1 MSPVAGSALL
11 RGLEL
16 LPERWRRTTT
26 WLLVGGAALAAILG
40 ELWSEGPLKEGVF
53 VFLLGA
59 LPGIV
64 AFVAWRTALASA
76 LVSLVPLY
84 FGVGALTL
92 GRPLHMPEVAL
103 DRAVSLQ
110 PAWMLVYGSLYVFV
124 LLPLLVAR
132 QEQLFRRALQAYLMV
147 LTIAYIGFVAY
158 PTVAPRP
165 TKVLG
170 EGFSAWCLRLQY
182 SLDQQYNCFP
192 SLHVAHSFVSAL
204 TCYRVHRGVGLA
216 AVLWASLIG
225 VSTLY
230 TKQHYV
236 VDVIAGT
243 LMACM
248 AYVVFLRSYPREVT
262 AARDRRLAPLRALGV
277 IGIFGIM
284 AACLWVLYKT
294 GIVVPER

>member
-1 MSPVAGSALL
+1 M
-11 RGLEL
+11 
-16 LPERWRRTTT
+16 
-26 WLLVGGAALAAILG
+26 
-40 ELWSEGPLKEGVF
+40 KEGVF

-64 AFVAWRTALASA
+64 AFVVWRTALASA

-84 FGVGALTL
+84 FGIGALTL

-103 DRAVSLQ
+103 DRAVPVQ

-124 LLPLLVAR
+124 FLPLLVVR
-132 QEQLFRRALQAYLMV
+132 EEQLLRRAMRAYLTV
-147 LTIAYIGFVAY
+147 LTVAYVGFVAY
-158 PTVAPRP
+158 PTVAPWPAEVR
-165 TKVLG
+165 G
-170 EGFSAWCLRLQY
+170 DGFSAWCLRLQY
-182 SLDQQYNCFP
+182 SLDWRYNCFP

-204 TCYRVHRGVGLA
+204 TCSRVHRGVGFA

-225 VSTLY
+225 ISTLY

-243 LMACM
+243 LL
-248 AYVVFLRSYPREVT
+248 AYVAYFAFLRSYPRYAT

-277 IGIFGIM
+277 VGIFGGVV
-284 AACLWVLYKT
+284 AALWVLYKT
-294 GIVVPER
+294 GIAGPPTAPL